1 MNLTKPMPGLHMGI
15 ISSCVGKWRVMP
27 GAFKV
32 GAIILAAHVLFA
44 LIGMFWTPYGY
55 AQMATGIPLSGMSW
69 LHPMGVDQIGRDVL
83 SRFMYGAHIVLTLS
97 LLGTLLGMIAGAA
110 LGLVSGYVGGWFD
123 EIVQRLVE
131 ATISVP
137 FLALALVTIIAAG
150 PALAGEPVLIVLVVG
165 LVYTPRIARI
175 ARAAAMD
182 VATREF
188 VAVAQLRGEGTW
200 SIVLR
205 EILPNTAN
213 VLLVEF
219 SLRVSYAPI
228 LIGALGFLGFGIRPP
243 TPEWGLMISE
253 NRGLLIASP
262 VTVFGPGLGF
272 ASLVVGLN
280 LFTDGLSR
288 MLGQRSVVGS

>member
-1 MNLTKPMPGLHMGI
+1 MSLTNAMSGSRTQTLRA
-15 ISSCVGKWRVMP
+15 CLARWQAMP

-32 GAIILAAHVLFA
+32 GSIILVAHVLFA
-44 LIGMFWTPYGY
+44 LLGVFWTPYGF
-55 AQMATGIPLSGMSW
+55 AQMGTGMPLSGMSW

-83 SRFMYGAHIVLTLS
+83 SRFMYGAHIVL
-97 LLGTLLGMIAGAA
+97 LLALAGTTLGMVAGTT
-110 LGLVSGYVGGWFD
+110 LGLVSGYLGGLFD

-131 ATISVP
+131 AMISIP

-150 PALAGEPVLIVLVVG
+150 PALAGEPALIVLVVG

-175 ARAAAMD
+175 ARAASMEI
-182 VATREF
+182 ATREY
-188 VAVAQLRGEGTW
+188 VAAAQLRGEGTW

-219 SLRVSYAPI
+219 SLRISYAPI

-288 MLGQRSVVGS
+288 MLGQRSVVGA

>member
-1 MNLTKPMPGLHMGI
+1 MSLTNALSGQRTQSLAAYLGR
-15 ISSCVGKWRVMP
+15 WQRMP

-32 GAIILAAHVLFA
+32 GSLILVAHGLFA
-44 LIGMFWTPYGY
+44 LIGVFWTPFGF
-55 AQMATGIPLSGMSW
+55 AQMGTGMPLSGMSW

-83 SRFMYGAHIVLTLS
+83 SRFMYGAHIVL
-97 LLGTLLGMIAGAA
+97 LLALAGTTLGMVAGTT
-110 LGLVSGYVGGWFD
+110 LGLVSGYLGGVFD

-131 ATISVP
+131 AMISIP

-150 PALAGEPVLIVLVVG
+150 PALAGEPALIVLVVG

-175 ARAAAMD
+175 ARAASMEI
-182 VATREF
+182 ATREY
-188 VAVAQLRGEGTW
+188 VAAAQLRGEGTW

-205 EILPNTAN
+205 EILPNAAN

-219 SLRVSYAPI
+219 SLRISYAPI

-288 MLGQRSVVGS
+288 MLGQRSVVGA

>member
-1 MNLTKPMPGLHMGI
+1 MSGLRTPTLSSCLGRWLAMPG
-15 ISSCVGKWRVMP
+15 S
-27 GAFKV
+27 FKV
-32 GAIILAAHVLFA
+32 GSIILIVHVLFA
-44 LIGMFWTPYGY
+44 FVGVFWTPFGF
-55 AQMATGIPLSGMSW
+55 AQMGTGIPLSGMSW

-83 SRFMYGAHIVLTLS
+83 SRFMYGAHIVLLLALAGTTLGMVV
-97 LLGTLLGMIAGAA
+97 GTLLGLM
-110 LGLVSGYVGGWFD
+110 SGYLGGLFD

-131 ATISVP
+131 TMISIP

-175 ARAAAMD
+175 ARAAAMEI
-182 VATREF
+182 ATREY
-188 VAVAQLRGEGTW
+188 VAVAQLRGESTW

-219 SLRVSYAPI
+219 SLRISYAPI

-288 MLGQRSVVGS
+288 MLGQRSVAGA